1 MSQYELTFLLNEASE
16 LKTLKEL
23 ITSLGGTI
31 QKEHIWGEKNLAYPI
46 KRILKAQ
53 YYQWIIQ
60 LPKEKAM
67 ELRKLLSFNEKL
79 IRYLLLAVEN

>member
-23 ITSLGGTI
+23 IISLGGTI
-31 QKEHIWGEKNLAYPI
+31 QKESIWGEKNLAYPI

-53 YYQWIIQ
+53 YYQWLIQ
-60 LPKEKAM
+60 LPKEKSM